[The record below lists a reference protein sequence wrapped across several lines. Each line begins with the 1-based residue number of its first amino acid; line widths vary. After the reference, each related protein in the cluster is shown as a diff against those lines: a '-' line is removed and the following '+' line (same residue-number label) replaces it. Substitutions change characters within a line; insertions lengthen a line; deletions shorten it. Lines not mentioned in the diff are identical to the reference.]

1 MSTVRL
7 NDITIGYDDTGG
19 DLPLLL
25 VHGHPFDRTMWRP
38 QLALGYRMI
47 APDLRGYGESTV
59 VPGKTAFAV
68 FAADLAA
75 LLDHLAVDRAVVV
88 GLSMGGQIALE
99 FLRLHADRVRAL
111 VLADTSP
118 RAETPEGVKYR
129 TDLADTL
136 LRDGSMD
143 YIEHALPKMVV
154 PGCAAEEHVRRMMT
168 GAPVEGSAAALRGR
182 AERPD
187 YVDLLAQA
195 NLPTLI
201 VVGDRDEYTPVAEA
215 QFMHG
220 LAKGS
225 RLAVIA
231 GAAHL
236 PNLERPVE
244 FNATL
249 QSFVDEL

>member
-1 MSTVRL
+1 MSIATL
-7 NDITIGYDDTGG
+7 NGIAVGYDDTGG
-19 DLPLLL
+19 DRPLLL

-38 QLALGYRMI
+38 QLGLDYRVI

-59 VPGKTAFAV
+59 VPGKTAFDV

-75 LLDHLAVDRAVVV
+75 LLDHLDVDQVVLA

-99 FLRLHADRVRAL
+99 FLRLYPTRVRAL

-118 RAETPEGVKYR
+118 RAEAPEGVKYR
-129 TDLADTL
+129 TELADTL
-136 LRDGSMD
+136 LRDGSAD
-143 YIEHALPKMVV
+143 YIEQALPKMVV
-154 PGCAAEEHVRRMMT
+154 PGCAAEAHVRRLMT
-168 GAPVEGSAAALRGR
+168 DAPIEGSAAALRGR

-187 YVDLLAQA
+187 YVDLLAHA
-195 NLPTLI
+195 GLPTLV

-236 PNLERPVE
+236 PNLERPRE
-244 FNATL
+244 FNAAL